1 MGLAERREC
10 CALSMST
17 RLYRLGLFLARH
29 AGTTI
34 IGWTFTTVALVGG
47 ALAFGGALENDYSI
61 PGSESQTGIE
71 ALESRFPG
79 TTGATAELVI
89 SAPNGAQVTDPERQ
103 AAIETLIEDLNDLEG
118 VFNAQDPF
126 EDPAAGTVSSD
137 GRHALSQ
144 LQLDTPSSEVDP
156 DQVEDLEELVA
167 SIGGQVGLEAQLGGS
182 LYTERGTGLSVV
194 ELIGVAIAFVVLL
207 VTFRSAIAASAPLL
221 MSFFGAIVALAGIT
235 LVAAVTALNTSTP
248 SLAIMIVLAVGIDYG
263 LFILSRHRQELADG
277 RPVQESIA
285 RAMATAGSAI
295 VFAGATVVVA
305 LSALVLA
312 RIPFLGLMGL
322 AAGAAVLAVVAASL
336 TLLPSILVL
345 LGERLRPRPRR
356 TRGGAEAAVG
366 GAEAAGGGT
375 EDPAE
380 SRRDVDVAGPWG
392 RFVARRP
399 WLLLSAIAV
408 VLTVVALP
416 ALGLRL
422 ALPDNGSADPGTPAR
437 ETFDLIATGFGPGY
451 NGPLSVTAELSTSD
465 SPQETTQELADRLGT
480 LDGVEAVTRA
490 TPNPDADLALV
501 RVIPAYEQSDPRTG
515 ELVEAIRAEADQI
528 EADLGITDL
537 TVTGPTAVSIDV
549 STRLVEALLPF
560 SLVVITLSF
569 LLAMMVFR
577 SVAIPVKST
586 LGFVFS
592 VGVAF
597 AAVALIFERGW
608 FNDLLHVS
616 STGPVVTFLPIMVL
630 AILFGLSMD
639 YEVFLVSRIR
649 EEYIRNGDA
658 QLAID
663 RGYHHSQRVVNAAG
677 VIMVAVF
684 AAFVPHGS
692 ATLKPL
698 AVALAVGVFVDA
710 FIIRATLAR
719 AVLVVLGDKAWWLP
733 AWLDRLLPHIDVEGE
748 AVVRLV
754 ALREREDEVGPLAVR
769 LAGASSSPG
778 GDGGTGARIL
788 PDMEIPRG
796 GIHAVGIADQD
807 LRADLAT
814 LVSGQL
820 TELDGTVEVLSRVLP
835 DESAAVRR
843 STVACTPDTVVD
855 RHPDAPLGDLVGE
868 YLRLRGRRAGRRQRQ
883 RVLDTLN
890 STLEVEQPLGFVP
903 VSTATPSRSLDRLQ
917 RRLVDVVLA
926 VSVEPLL
933 IVVAPGPG
941 EEAGILRAVLDALT
955 TDETTVL
962 ILGEPEPARSE
973 SSPEPVPS
981 MVGSVP
987 TIDE

>member
-1 MGLAERREC
+1 
-10 CALSMST
+10 MST
-17 RLYRLGLFLARH
+17 RLYRLGLLLGRY
-29 AGTTI
+29 AGTTVLV
-34 IGWTFTTVALVGG
+34 WTFTTVALVGG
-47 ALAFGGALENDYSI
+47 ALAFGGELENDYSI

-89 SAPNGAQVTDPERQ
+89 SAPSGAQVTDPARQ
-103 AAIETLIEDLNDLEG
+103 AAIEALIVDLNELEG
-118 VFNAQDPF
+118 VFSAQDPF

-137 GRHALSQ
+137 GRYSLSQ
-144 LQLDTPSSEVDP
+144 LQLDTPSSDVDP
-156 DQVEDLEELVA
+156 ALVEDLEEVVG
-167 SIGGQVGLEAQLGGS
+167 SIEGRAGLEAQLGGS
-182 LYTERGTGLSVV
+182 IYTERGTGLSIV
-194 ELIGVAIAFVVLL
+194 ELIGVGIAFLVLL

-277 RPVQESIA
+277 RPVDESIA

-312 RIPFLGLMGL
+312 SIPFLGLMGL

-356 TRGGAEAAVG
+356 AR
-366 GAEAAGGGT
+366 GGT
-375 EDPAE
+375 EAADEARQDE
-380 SRRDVDVAGPWG
+380 DDAGAWG

-408 VLTVVALP
+408 VLTVLALP

-422 ALPDNGSADPGTPAR
+422 ALPDNGSAEPGTPAR

-451 NGPLSVTAELSTSD
+451 NGPLSVTAEMSTSD
-465 SPQETTQELADRLGT
+465 SPQETAQELADRLGT
-480 LDGVEAVTRA
+480 LDGVEAITRA

-501 RVIPAYEQSDPRTG
+501 RVIPAYEQSDPRTS

-549 STRLVEALLPF
+549 STRLIEALVPF
-560 SLVVITLSF
+560 SVVVVTLSF

-577 SVAIPVKST
+577 SVAIPIKST

-649 EEYIRNGDA
+649 EEYIRTGDA

-663 RGYHHSQRVVNAAG
+663 RGYRHSQRVVNAAG

-692 ATLKPL
+692 ATLKPM

-733 AWLDRLLPHIDVEGE
+733 GWLDRLLPHIDVEGE

-754 ALREREDEVGPLAVR
+754 ALREREDEVGPLALR
-769 LAGASSSPG
+769 LAGASRSPG
-778 GDGGTGARIL
+778 GDGGSGARIL

-796 GIHAVGIADQD
+796 GTHVVGIADQA
-807 LRADLAT
+807 LRDDLAA
-814 LVSGQL
+814 LVSGRL
-820 TELDGTVEVLSRVLP
+820 TDIDGTVEVLSRVLP

-855 RHPDAPLGDLVGE
+855 RHPDAPLGDLVGD
-868 YLRLRGRRAGRRQRQ
+868 YLRLRGCRAGRWQRQ

-890 STLEVEQPLGFVP
+890 STLEVVQPWSFVP
-903 VSTATPSRSLDRLQ
+903 VSADTPSRSLDRLQ
-917 RRLVDVVLA
+917 RRFVDVILA

-933 IVVAPGPG
+933 IVVDPGPG
-941 EEAGILRAVLDALT
+941 DEAGMLRAVLDALA
-955 TDETTVL
+955 TDEMTVL
-962 ILGEPEPARSE
+962 ILGEPEPARPE
-973 SSPEPVPS
+973 SSSEPAPAV
-981 MVGSVP
+981 VGSVP